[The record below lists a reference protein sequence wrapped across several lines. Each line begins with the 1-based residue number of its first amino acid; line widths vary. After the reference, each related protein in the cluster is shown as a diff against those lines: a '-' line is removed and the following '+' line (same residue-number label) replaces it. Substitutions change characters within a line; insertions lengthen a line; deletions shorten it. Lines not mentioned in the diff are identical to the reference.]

1 MQRYSSA
8 KDELSHILTTI
19 YFNSVEVVYYT
30 SFLPL
35 KFVKLD
41 TELHFDTMM
50 YIMLSF
56 NCLFIMLL
64 LLCSYYLRK
73 RAIEMQFNAKMQGH
87 WIGVTKPSNRPIVE
101 WRPHTSYPQGTIVS
115 LSRSHHM
122 TSNQK
127 P

>member
-73 RAIEMQFNAKMQGH
+73 RAIEM
-87 WIGVTKPSNRPIVE
+87 
-101 WRPHTSYPQGTIVS
+101 
-115 LSRSHHM
+115 
-122 TSNQK
+122 
-127 P
+127 